1 MTQVTHACVLT
12 RGGTEQLTWE
22 GAGEDAQELLLLE
35 LLLKPPGGDNLE
47 EERPLLSPCSAALDG
62 QEEVS
67 GGQIGQ
73 RGTAE
78 SWEPAAASLSLHY
91 EQQPPLPTACPAHL
105 YDSWER

>member
-1 MTQVTHACVLT
+1 MTQVTHAYVLT

-35 LLLKPPGGDNLE
+35 LLLKPPRGDNLA

-78 SWEPAAASLSLHY
+78 SWEPAAASLSLRY
-91 EQQPPLPTACPAHL
+91 EQQPPLPTACPADL
-105 YDSWER
+105 YDSRER